1 MQILILGIA
10 LVFLF
15 IICVYPF
22 GVLVGKTFFNFENVS
37 MIDLFTN
44 SSTLTAVANTL
55 IISLG
60 TVLLSTLIAL
70 ILSWP
75 LTRTDLPG
83 KKTLRSLF
91 CLPYA
96 IPPFIS
102 AIAWIYLA
110 NPQTGIINK
119 LLGFSL
125 LNIYSYAGLI
135 WAMSSFFYTYI
146 LLSMLSALDCMDS
159 SLEEAARLSGAS
171 PLKVFF
177 HISLP
182 LVFPSFLSGIL
193 LVILASAA
201 SFGIPALIG
210 NPARIYMITTKIFTL
225 QKMGTINGIYSGAT
239 LSLLLLGM
247 AIIVLGLNALML
259 RNKFQVV
266 SGKTARPSL
275 IALGIY
281 KWPLFTI
288 ICLILFLLLFLP
300 LTAIA
305 ISAFSKLQGEIS
317 LNNFTIDNF
326 IRIFSEVEETP
337 RALMNSLKLG
347 LVSASIAT
355 ILGLFL
361 SYLEQKTKIKGRS
374 LISVIVAFPYAT
386 PGTVIAL
393 ALIIT
398 FSGNFLGIPIS
409 LYNTLTLIALAYVA
423 KYLNFAVRTTGD
435 GLKQIHDCLHEAAR
449 ISGANWWTTIKTI
462 WIPMLTPSLVASFFL
477 VFMPTFSELTM
488 TILLTGPGLETLGT
502 LLFQLQEY
510 SDISGGGA
518 AVLALFIVLVI
529 AIINYTV
536 KLISKGKYG
545 L

>member
-1 MQILILGIA
+1 
-10 LVFLF
+10 
-15 IICVYPF
+15 
-22 GVLVGKTFFNFENVS
+22 
-37 MIDLFTN
+37 
-44 SSTLTAVANTL
+44 
-55 IISLG
+55 
-60 TVLLSTLIAL
+60 LL
-70 ILSWP
+70 WP

-83 KKTLRSLF
+83 KKILRSLF

-110 NPQTGIINK
+110 NPQTGFINK

-125 LNIYSYAGLI
+125 LNIYSYVGLI

-146 LLSMLSALDCMDS
+146 LLSLLSALDSMDS

-239 LSLLLLGM
+239 LSLLLLGI
-247 AIIVLGLNALML
+247 AIIVLIINALML

-275 IALGIY
+275 ITLGNY
-281 KWPLFTI
+281 KWPLFTM

-317 LNNFTIDNF
+317 LNNFTMDNF

-347 LVSASIAT
+347 LVAASIAT

-374 LISVIVAFPYAT
+374 LISIIVAFPYAT

-398 FSGNFLGIPIS
+398 FSGSILGIPIS

-462 WIPMLTPSLVASFFL
+462 WIPILTPSLVASFFL